1 MGIGSKIKKAAKKV
15 TGGKVGAA
23 LGVVAAPLTGG
34 ASLALTGAYA
44 LKQMTK
50 TPAGAAVDTSP
61 ASQIIDASAENA
73 KKARARLL
81 ATEGGILGAQLD
93 EVQKKSGRN
102 ILGN

>member
-1 MGIGSKIKKAAKKV
+1 MGFGKSLKKAF
-15 TGGKVGAA
+15 GGKIGAA
-23 LGVVAAPLTGG
+23 LGVVAAPFTGG
-34 ASLALTGAYA
+34 ASLVLTANA

-50 TPAGAAVDTSP
+50 TPAGAAVDTSQ
-61 ASQIIDASAENA
+61 ASQIINASEENA

-81 ATEGGILGAQLD
+81 ATEGGILGAQLG

>member
-1 MGIGSKIKKAAKKV
+1 MGIGKSFKKTVKKA

-23 LGVVAAPLTGG
+23 LGVVAAPFTGG
-34 ASLALTGAYA
+34 ASLALTGNYA
-44 LKQMTK
+44 LNSLKKSM
-50 TPAGAAVDTSP
+50 AAPLVDTSQ
-61 ASQIIDASAENA
+61 ASQIIESSVDNT

-81 ATEGGILGAQLD
+81 ATQGGILGEQLD

>member
-1 MGIGSKIKKAAKKV
+1 MGIGSKLKKAARKV

-23 LGVVAAPLTGG
+23 LGVVAAPFTGG

-44 LKQMTK
+44 LKRLTK
-50 TPAGAAVDTSP
+50 TPSGAAVDTSQ
-61 ASQIIDASAENA
+61 ASQIIESSADNA

-81 ATEGGILGAQLD
+81 ATQGGILGEQLD

>member
-1 MGIGSKIKKAAKKV
+1 MGFGKKLKRAAKKV

-23 LGVVAAPLTGG
+23 LGVVAAPFTGG

-44 LKQMTK
+44 LKRLTK
-50 TPAGAAVDTSP
+50 TPSGAAVDTSQ

-81 ATEGGILGAQLD
+81 ETEGGILGAQLG